1 MANTD
6 VILNTGQTLSRAL
19 RRHLNDLGIGAGVGV
34 VTPAAFPSLATTAN
48 PFISLFLFQIV
59 GNAEMRGNPRRLL
72 PDGTFARQPLP
83 LELCYLVTAWGA
95 RGTDPVD
102 RADDETATQEE
113 ARMMGAILQAF
124 YENAEIDRGGLFG
137 AGPLWAPEDGL
148 QIVMET
154 LPIDGHY
161 RIWDASELGYRLS
174 LVYRVRV
181 ASLEPRPPLPAARV
195 TEVTLET
202 TA

>member
-1 MANTD
+1 MANAD
-6 VILNTGQTLSRAL
+6 VILNTGQTLTRVL
-19 RRHLNDLGIGAGVGV
+19 ERHMNDLGIGADVGV
-34 VTPAAFPSLATTAN
+34 VTPAAFQSLASTAN
-48 PFISLFLFQIV
+48 PFISLFLYQIV
-59 GNAEMRGNPRRLL
+59 GNAEMRGNPRRHL
-72 PDGTFARQPLP
+72 PDGTIARQPLP
-83 LELCYLVTAWGA
+83 LEFCYLVTSWGA

-102 RADDETATQEE
+102 TADDQTATQEE

-124 YENAEIDRGGLFG
+124 YESAEINRSGLFG
-137 AGPLWAPEDGL
+137 AGAVWAPEDGL

-181 ASLEPRPPLPAARV
+181 ASLEPRPPLPATPV
-195 TEVTLET
+195 TEATLET